1 VQKLARLRVQKLA
14 LLLLELTLGLGRGLL
29 SPNRHRRHR
38 WNRLLQASR

>member
-1 VQKLARLRVQKLA
+1 LARLLARLRVQKLA
-14 LLLLELTLGLGRGLL
+14 LLPLELTLGRGLL